1 MNAAGT
7 ILRDLMLREMSSTFP
22 QPVIA
27 VRGDMVEIVMVS
39 IMRLPFREGV
49 DGSTFLVWSKMLI
62 ADTLM
67 QVLHS

>member
-1 MNAAGT
+1 
-7 ILRDLMLREMSSTFP
+7 MSSTFP

-49 DGSTFLVWSKMLI
+49 DGSTFLVWSKVLI